1 MEELIKDIE
10 FLISKDNL
18 RQKNRK
24 REKIHKRMYLYNMLK
39 DYGYSYV
46 RIAAMFSNH
55 HATVIHAI
63 YEYKQ
68 LKEINDKILYNDTNE
83 YIKFFKKRQKVYAEA
98 KQKLIDLVDSNDY
111 MIRIIERYSSQLLK
125 NLNLLNEKHKHLQI

>member
-24 REKIHKRMYLYNMLK
+24 REKIHKRMYLYNLLK
-39 DYGYSYV
+39 DYGYSSV
-46 RIAAMFSNH
+46 RTAAMFSKNH
-55 HATVIHAI
+55 STVIHAI

-68 LKEINDKILYNDTNE
+68 LKEVNDKLLFDDTKE
-83 YIKFFKKRQKVYAEA
+83 YIQFFKKRQRYMQ
-98 KQKLIDLVDSNDY
+98 KQS
-111 MIRIIERYSSQLLK
+111 K
-125 NLNLLNEKHKHLQI
+125 N

>member
-1 MEELIKDIE
+1 MEELIKDVE

-24 REKIHKRMYLYNMLK
+24 REKIHKRMYLYNILK

-46 RIAAMFSNH
+46 RIAFMFSKN

-68 LKEINDKILYNDTNE
+68 LKEINDKILYKDTKE
-83 YIKFFKKRQKVYAEA
+83 YIQFFKKRQKLYAEA
-98 KQKLIDLVDSNDY
+98 KQKLIDLVDSNEY
-111 MIRIIERYSSQLLK
+111 MIRIIERYSSQLIE
-125 NLNLLNEKHKHLQI
+125 NLNLLNEKHKHLQN